1 MDAVGNVERL
11 KGAFQEALSVDP
23 AANFEELAYGVTAGW
38 DSVAH
43 MALVAAIENAF
54 DIMLDTDEVID
65 LSSFSKARQI
75 VGKHGI
81 ALDA

>member
-1 MDAVGNVERL
+1 MGNVVRL
-11 KGAFQEALSVDP
+11 RGAFQEALSVDP
-23 AANFEELAYGVTAGW
+23 AVTFEELAYGVTEGW

-54 DIMLDTDEVID
+54 EIMLDTDEVID
-65 LSSFSKARQI
+65 MSSYPKAREI
-75 VGKHGI
+75 VRKHGI